1 MPTNSEKRIHAGHRD
16 RMREKFRQGGGEALA
31 DHEILE
37 MLLFYSIPRLNTNE
51 TAHRLIDQ
59 FGSLSGVLS
68 AKRHE
73 LTAVPGI
80 GDQSADLI
88 GLMGELYRR
97 ADREDD
103 KSAPRFKDL
112 DEVGRYLVKQLDGL
126 TRERVLVLLLTA
138 DNRLIATHQISE
150 GGVNESSVDI
160 RQILEYAI
168 LAKASNI
175 VLAHNHPD
183 PMLKAS
189 PTDES
194 VSISLMHAAS
204 VLNINLWEHIL
215 VSDGQYLCILRE
227 MLSHQSFGATT
238 IQRHI
243 SKNKTGK

>member
-1 MPTNSEKRIHAGHRD
+1 
-16 RMREKFRQGGGEALA
+16 MREKFRQGGGEALA
-31 DHEILE
+31 DHEIME
-37 MLLFYSIPRLNTNE
+37 TILFYSIPRVNTNE
-51 TAHRLIDQ
+51 IAHRLIDH

-73 LTAVPGI
+73 LTTIQGI

-88 GLMGELYRR
+88 GLIGELYRR
-97 ADREDD
+97 TDKEDD
-103 KSAPRFKDL
+103 KTPPRFHDL
-112 DEVGRYLVKQLDGL
+112 DEVGHYLVKQLDGL
-126 TRERVLVLLLTA
+126 PRERVIVLLLTA
-138 DNRLIATHQISE
+138 DNRLIASHQINE
-150 GGVNESSVDI
+150 GSVNESNVNI

-168 LAKASNI
+168 LAKATNI

-183 PMLKAS
+183 PMLQAS
-189 PTDES
+189 QADES

-227 MLSHQSFGATT
+227 MLSQQSYGAAT
-238 IQRHI
+238 IQRYN